1 VTSFYDNYP
10 FSIKFKQYSYFI
22 NIANKL
28 SCIFYRNI
36 VQMLQAKDERIH
48 RVTVVPT
55 NDESSLKEEQTA
67 ETSLLTDGT

>member
-1 VTSFYDNYP
+1 
-10 FSIKFKQYSYFI
+10 
-22 NIANKL
+22 
-28 SCIFYRNI
+28 
-36 VQMLQAKDERIH
+36 MLQAKDERIH